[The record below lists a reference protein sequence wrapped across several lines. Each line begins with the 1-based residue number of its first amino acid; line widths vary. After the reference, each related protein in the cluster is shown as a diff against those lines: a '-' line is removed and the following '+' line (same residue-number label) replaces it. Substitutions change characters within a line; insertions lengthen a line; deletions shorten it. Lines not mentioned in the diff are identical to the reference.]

1 MRYRFLAIIG
11 VSAYLLMSWVVSGSV
26 HRVGW
31 SDAAVLAVGFWAIR
45 ISVAMLL
52 PRIVGSEQT
61 GRFQT
66 LMWRAEVRDDRI
78 VAVSPVVDILQFSI
92 FLFVLWA
99 VTYPKGLFTV
109 ADLLI
114 ETAMFNVMM
123 MILQIV
129 DWLYVRQCSRLQ

>member
-1 MRYRFLAIIG
+1 
-11 VSAYLLMSWVVSGSV
+11 
-26 HRVGW
+26 
-31 SDAAVLAVGFWAIR
+31 
-45 ISVAMLL
+45 
-52 PRIVGSEQT
+52 
-61 GRFQT
+61 
-66 LMWRAEVRDDRI
+66 MWRAEVRDDRI